1 VTFVTDEG
9 FIWVYEFRVCVLIFK
24 GEVLMSNEDY
34 EISPEELFEILC
46 GLEGFTPNDINIR
59 LIPSSDPQDFPGI
72 SMSKESLPYVVT
84 PFVNPVRR
92 DNGTVQLSKAVEKPN
107 SYGTLMEIFKAASL
121 KNPIG
126 EVASLIEQR
135 TL

>member
-1 VTFVTDEG
+1 
-9 FIWVYEFRVCVLIFK
+9 
-24 GEVLMSNEDY
+24 MSNEDY